1 MRLELA
7 GVTKRF
13 GTLVAND
20 HVSLTVEPGEI
31 HCLLGE
37 NGAGKSTLMNVVFG
51 MLRPDEGEVLVD
63 GEVFRP
69 SDSGEAVRRGIG
81 MVHQHFM
88 LVPVFTVAENVV
100 LGFEPTRRTGILDR
114 RRARSEIAR
123 LSEEFGLEVDP
134 DATVESLP
142 VGVQQRVEILKALH
156 RDAPLFLVGALAMA
170 RHPSSR
176 DGDGP
181 RDAGAPPEATGSA
194 ARIAATTFAVVALAE
209 VGDLTQVLVADL
221 AARDGHALSVFAGA
235 SVAFVLL
242 SAAGALAGRT
252 LARVVPLVLVR
263 RISAAMLAALAIW
276 SALGAAGA

>member
-1 MRLELA
+1 MDVGIAAATFAVVIPAELPDKTFVSTVVLSSRHRFLPVWCGAASALVLQA
-7 GVTKRF
+7 GVSAELGR
-13 GTLVAND
+13 VA
-20 HVSLTVEPGEI
+20 G
-31 HCLLGE
+31 LLPHR
-37 NGAGKSTLMNVVFG
+37 VVA
-51 MLRPDEGEVLVD
+51 
-63 GEVFRP
+63 
-69 SDSGEAVRRGIG
+69 AV
-81 MVHQHFM
+81 
-88 LVPVFTVAENVV
+88 A
-100 LGFEPTRRTGILDR
+100 
-114 RRARSEIAR
+114 AA
-123 LSEEFGLEVDP
+123 
-134 DATVESLP
+134 
-142 VGVQQRVEILKALH
+142 
-156 RDAPLFLVGALAMA
+156 LFLVGALAMA